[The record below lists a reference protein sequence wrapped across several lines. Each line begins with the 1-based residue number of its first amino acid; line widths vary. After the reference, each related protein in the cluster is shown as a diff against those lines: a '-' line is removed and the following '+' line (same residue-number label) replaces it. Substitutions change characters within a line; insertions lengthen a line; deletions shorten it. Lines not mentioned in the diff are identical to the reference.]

1 MTQSSLVRV
10 SETSA
15 GRRAENLSAPEPTR
29 LLNSSLMSAPGT
41 KRQFAVTHQFG
52 RYWRHSGDS
61 ASVAS
66 VMPTRLTN
74 SDIGRF
80 ERDLLRRKA
89 KTYEFGSDDD
99 ISGKSPILGCPP
111 VVGFREGAARDLEG
125 ILLVRA
131 DWRDQVG
138 EH

>member
-1 MTQSSLVRV
+1 
-10 SETSA
+10 
-15 GRRAENLSAPEPTR
+15 
-29 LLNSSLMSAPGT
+29 
-41 KRQFAVTHQFG
+41 
-52 RYWRHSGDS
+52 
-61 ASVAS
+61 
-66 VMPTRLTN
+66 MPTRLTN
-74 SDIGRF
+74 SNIGRF

-125 ILLVRA
+125 ILLVCA

-138 EH
+138 GHSGFRACTLRHSTQVGGWTLPTINVWEHS

>member
-1 MTQSSLVRV
+1 
-10 SETSA
+10 
-15 GRRAENLSAPEPTR
+15 
-29 LLNSSLMSAPGT
+29 MSAPGT